1 MENFVA
7 SSDLYLCAFVIF
19 SYFFEWTLIIS
30 IVVIWK
36 VLFAFC
42 TWSWVL
48 HQIFYKQ
55 ISGDFNAHPSPS
67 PPLFPPLFAWGR
79 TFRQT
84 SLSLS
89 LSLPFPLFSTG
100 IAFPHIQR
108 KQKRHISV
116 RVSLF
121 LSSTVF
127 FLFCL
132 RGNLLRSCLMFF
144 VSSSLGSWAIIRPC
158 KNPRVSDFWALM
170 KRFANHKGFP
180 SSQKKP

>member
-1 MENFVA
+1 MALGVSFLQHIKSFTNK
-7 SSDLYLCAFVIF
+7 SPVI
-19 SYFFEWTLIIS
+19 STPILLQ
-30 IVVIWK
+30 
-36 VLFAFC
+36 VLPF
-42 TWSWVL
+42 
-48 HQIFYKQ
+48 
-55 ISGDFNAHPSPS
+55 
-67 PPLFPPLFAWGR
+67 FPPLFAWGR

-89 LSLPFPLFSTG
+89 LSLSFPLFSTG

-108 KQKRHISV
+108 KQKNHISV

-144 VSSSLGSWAIIRPC
+144 VSSSFGSWAIIRPC

-170 KRFANHKGFP
+170 KRYANHKGFP
-180 SSQKKP
+180 SSQKTLRHFEKLNDGNLLFGAVMNPVTDSCLFP